1 MHKAAI
7 AEWMLSLAASKES
20 AASITGDL
28 VERKEPWFWVSV
40 IRTVF
45 SFSMQDLAADPRRFT
60 LLALKGFGFL
70 LLWQILFLLVGIIA
84 IVQLF
89 PVDGRDVPLMFY
101 LMADV
106 AASQF
111 LVGRAIAKRAPQ
123 YEISAWLALAIAETL
138 LNSAFIIAGSYGW
151 KGIAY
156 SLACFALYQIP
167 AFTGAVLVRRRAAR
181 GA

>member
-7 AEWMLSLAASKES
+7 AEWMLSLVTNRGS
-20 AASITGDL
+20 AAAITGDL
-28 VERKEPWFWVSV
+28 VESSEPWFWVSV

-45 SFSMQDLAADPRRFT
+45 SFSMRDLAADPSRFT
-60 LLALKGFGFL
+60 RVALKGFGFL
-70 LLWQILFLLVGIIA
+70 LLWQILFLLVGVIA

-89 PVDGRDVPLMFY
+89 PLHDRDVPFAFY

-111 LVGRAIAKRAPQ
+111 LVGRSVAKRAPQ
-123 YEISAWLALAIAETL
+123 HELSAWLALAIAETL
-138 LNSAFIIAGSYGW
+138 LNSLFILAGSSGW
-151 KGIAY
+151 KAIPY

-167 AFTGAVLVRRRAAR
+167 AFTGVVMVRRRAAR
-181 GA
+181 HA